1 VSTYIPE
8 RLKAQIEECDRIFYR
23 PLAKDTFARGR
34 EKVKGKRGKGFILP
48 FSLNL
53 YPFSDFCKKSYDVE
67 SLTFYPSGSNIAP
80 LSSEKVL
87 LF

>member
-1 VSTYIPE
+1 MH
-8 RLKAQIEECDRIFYR
+8 KR

-53 YPFSDFCKKSYDVE
+53 YPFSDFCKKS
-67 SLTFYPSGSNIAP
+67 
-80 LSSEKVL
+80 KVDSTAL
-87 LF
+87 LELPKTLQLWG